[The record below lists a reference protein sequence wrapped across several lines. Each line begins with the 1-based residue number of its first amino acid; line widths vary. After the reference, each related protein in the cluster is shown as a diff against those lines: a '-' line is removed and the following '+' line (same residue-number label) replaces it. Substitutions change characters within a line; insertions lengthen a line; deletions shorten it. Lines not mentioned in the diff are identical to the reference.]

1 MSEGVGSRT
10 SLSLGA
16 AAVTTILF
24 WGSAFVGIRAGL
36 PSYSPAHLALL
47 RFLSASVALGV
58 FAAVTR
64 MRLPAA
70 RDLPLL
76 FLLGLLGFA
85 FYNIALNRGEQ
96 RIEAGPAALLLQTLP
111 IWTAILATAFLG
123 ERLAPMGWVGIGI
136 GFAGALVI
144 ALGGGKGFSL
154 GWAAALILAASLSAS
169 IYNIIQKRMLA
180 RYRPAEVTTWA
191 IWAGTLLLLPFSP
204 GLIREVRA
212 APAAATLSV
221 VYLGVCPAALAY
233 ATWAVVLSRMPA
245 SRAAALLYAVPVV
258 AFLIGWVW
266 LGEVPRLND
275 IVGGLFALA
284 GVAVVNTLGRARR
297 AGGG

>member
-1 MSEGVGSRT
+1 VRETLGSRS

-16 AAVTTILF
+16 AAVTTIVF

-47 RFLSASVALGV
+47 RFLCASLALGV

-64 MRLPAA
+64 MRLPEP
-70 RDLPLL
+70 RDLPLI

-85 FYNIALNRGEQ
+85 FYNIALNTGEQ
-96 RIEAGPAALLLQTLP
+96 RIQAGPAALLLQTLP
-111 IWTAILATAFLG
+111 IWTALLATLFLG
-123 ERLAPMGWVGIGI
+123 ERLAPLGWVGIGI

-144 ALGGGKGFSL
+144 AFGSGTGFSL
-154 GWAAALILAASLSAS
+154 GWSAGLILAASLSAS
-169 IYNIIQKRMLA
+169 AYNIIQKKMLA
-180 RYRPAEVTTWA
+180 RYRPVEVTTWA

-204 GLIREVRA
+204 GLLREMRA

-221 VYLGVCPAALAY
+221 AYLGIGPAALAY

-245 SRAAALLYAVPVV
+245 SRAASLLYAVPVM

-266 LGEVPRLND
+266 LGEVPEVSD
-275 IVGGLFALA
+275 IVGGLLALA
-284 GVAVVNTLGRARR
+284 GVAVVNTLGRA
-297 AGGG
+297 GGRGR